1 MATFI
6 ASTLGT
12 QHASVAF
19 VADSEGAASSPKT
32 GIVFKLW
39 NVSHAM
45 PCGSTVQYLLERA

>member
-6 ASTLGT
+6 ASLVGA

-19 VADSEGAASSPKT
+19 AADSEGPASSPKT
-32 GIVFKLW
+32 GIVLKLW

-45 PCGSTVQYLLERA
+45 PCGS